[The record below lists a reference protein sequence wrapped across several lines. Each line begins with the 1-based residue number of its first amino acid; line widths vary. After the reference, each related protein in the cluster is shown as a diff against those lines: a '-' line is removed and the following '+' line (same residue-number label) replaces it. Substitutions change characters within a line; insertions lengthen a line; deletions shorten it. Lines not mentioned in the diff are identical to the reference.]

1 MEIKETDNEGLYDPY
16 SLGWDDTIMFPSTR
30 KLKQYGNRVYN
41 RYPARSIFLVPR
53 ATILS
58 NKKHNKELNILDPFM
73 GSGTTAV
80 EATNLN
86 CRIYGTEMDPF
97 ARLIAEVSVAK
108 FSSKEQEEI
117 LENYNEIVNNWKNQR
132 PIKKYYPDLKNVEYW
147 FDDSTFKDLLK
158 LKSYIYEN
166 ITNEKYLK
174 FFKIAFA
181 DCIKPSSKMERQST
195 KPYISSKYEKKIKPV
210 DESFEYSFKAHL
222 NALSQINSNSNN
234 LQEINWVGFDA
245 TNFNTIDN
253 KIHLAITSPP
263 YLNAFDYTQI
273 IKIESSWVGTLVN
286 SDIEQLRLK
295 QVGHQKRREQ
305 EITKIVSEIFDPY
318 FKKLVENPKK
328 SSKTSNINIAKN
340 CLAYFNDIH
349 KNLHSVKKSLIEQGE
364 YHMIIGDNVINGIE
378 IPTHKIIAEIAEK
391 IGFNWFGYYKY
402 PIKDHRTSIPRN
414 GSGGKIKYE
423 YVIIL
428 KNDI

>member
-1 MEIKETDNEGLYDPY
+1 MEIKKTDNEGLYDPY
-16 SLGWDDTIMFPSTR
+16 SLDWNDTIMFPSTR

-58 NKKHNKELNILDPFM
+58 NKNYNKKLNILDPFM

-86 CRIYGTEMDPF
+86 CQVYGTEMDPF
-97 ARLIAEVSVAK
+97 ARLIAEVSVME
-108 FSSKEQEEI
+108 FSNKEQKEI
-117 LENYNEIVNNWKNQR
+117 LENYYQIVNNWKSQR
-132 PIKKYYPDLKNVEYW
+132 PIRKYYPDLKNIEYW
-147 FDDSTFKDLLK
+147 FSDSNFNDLLK
-158 LKSYIYEN
+158 LKSYLYEN
-166 ITNEKYLK
+166 IQNEKYLK
-174 FFKIAFA
+174 FFKVAFA

-195 KPYISSKYEKKIKPV
+195 KPYISSKYAKKIKPV
-210 DESFEYSFKAHL
+210 DQSFEYSFSAHL
-222 NALSQINSNSNN
+222 GALSNINSSN
-234 LQEINWVGFDA
+234 LHKINWVGFDA
-245 TNFNTIDN
+245 TNFNTIND

-286 SDIEQLRLK
+286 SDIEHLRFK

-305 EITKIVSEIFDPY
+305 EIAEIVSEMFYPFY
-318 FKKLVENPKK
+318 QKLAENPKK
-328 SSKTSNINIAKN
+328 SSKTSNINMAKN
-340 CLAYFNDIH
+340 CLAYFNDIY
-349 KNLHSVKKSLIEQGE
+349 KNLISVKKSLHDKGE
-364 YHMIIGDNVINGIE
+364 YHMIIGDNVINGID
-378 IPTHKIIAEIAEK
+378 IPTHRIIARIAEK
-391 IGFNWFGYYKY
+391 VGFDWSGYYKY

-414 GSGGKIKYE
+414 SGLGKIKYE

-428 KNDI
+428 KK

>member
-1 MEIKETDNEGLYDPY
+1 MEIKETDNKGLYNPY

-58 NKKHNKELNILDPFM
+58 NKNNNKELNILDPFM

-132 PIKKYYPDLKNVEYW
+132 PIRKYYPDLKNVEYW
-147 FDDSTFKDLLK
+147 FDDSTFNDLLK

-174 FFKIAFA
+174 FFKITFA

-195 KPYISSKYEKKIKPV
+195 KPYISSKYAKKIKPV
-210 DESFEYSFKAHL
+210 ELEFSRILDNGCYRVDYS
-222 NALSQINSNSNN
+222 
-234 LQEINWVGFDA
+234 E
-245 TNFNTIDN
+245 
-253 KIHLAITSPP
+253 
-263 YLNAFDYTQI
+263 
-273 IKIESSWVGTLVN
+273 TL
-286 SDIEQLRLK
+286 
-295 QVGHQKRREQ
+295 
-305 EITKIVSEIFDPY
+305 
-318 FKKLVENPKK
+318 KKLDNILPGAQNLTMLNENRKLVLQPIFMQA
-328 SSKTSNINIAKN
+328 NVVNN
-340 CLAYFNDIH
+340 
-349 KNLHSVKKSLIEQGE
+349 SLIE
-364 YHMIIGDNVINGIE
+364 
-378 IPTHKIIAEIAEK
+378 
-391 IGFNWFGYYKY
+391 NWKFR
-402 PIKDHRTSIPRN
+402 DFT
-414 GSGGKIKYE
+414 
-423 YVIIL
+423 
-428 KNDI
+428 